1 MRAVTGYFDQV
12 EYRYLVAAAFVFG
25 LFMDILDTT
34 IVNVALPRLAE
45 EFHADTATLEWV
57 VTGYVLSLAVWVP
70 ASGWIGDRFGT
81 KKTFLFATAMFVLG
95 SALCGRAWSIE
106 SLVLFRIVQGVGGG
120 MLTPVGTAML
130 YRAFTPAER
139 ARASAIMSVPT
150 MIAPMLG
157 PLFGGFLVDAVNWR
171 WIFYVN
177 LPFGVLSFVFSWIVL
192 REHREP
198 SAGKFDPA
206 GFLFSGAGMAG
217 VLFALSRGP
226 EDGWTSPIVLATGLG
241 GIACFVLL
249 VMFETRNRAPMLD
262 LSLYASKLFRTANL
276 TGFMFFCAQF
286 GMLFVL
292 PLFLQQLRRLSA
304 FESGLTTFPQPLG
317 QIIMVQFTSRMYH
330 RLGARTNLLIGT
342 SGIMLTTALFWL
354 VNLDSSLWWIRGL
367 MFLRGCFIAFNM
379 VSMQTA
385 LFSAVPRE
393 KTGRAS
399 SLWNTARQLA
409 VALGVAVAATV
420 LIASLPG
427 ADAAAGGLAGVPPEL
442 GLRAFHMTIGLLA
455 VLGGLAVFFAYQV
468 QDPRPAPAVV
478 AEPRLVPVGESHGAT
493 SAGPAAVARDVVD
506 QRHR

>member
-1 MRAVTGYFDQV
+1 MRAVAHLFDQV

-81 KKTFLFATAMFVLG
+81 KKTFLFATAMFIIG

-106 SLVLFRIVQGVGGG
+106 SLVLFRIVQGIGGG

-139 ARASAIMSVPT
+139 ARASAILSIPT
-150 MIAPMLG
+150 MFAPMLG
-157 PLFGGFLVDAVNWR
+157 PLFGGFLVDAVSWR

-177 LPFGVLSFVFSWIVL
+177 VPVGVLSFAFSWLVL
-192 REHREP
+192 KEHREP
-198 SAGKFDPA
+198 AAGKFDPA
-206 GFLFSGAGMAG
+206 GFVFSGFGMAG

-226 EDGWTSPIVLATGLG
+226 DDGWASPLVLLTGLG
-241 GIACFVLL
+241 GLACFALL
-249 VMFETRNRAPMLD
+249 VLFETRNRAPMLD
-262 LSLYASKLFRTANL
+262 LTLYCSKLFRTANL
-276 TGFMFFCAQF
+276 TGFMFMCTQF

-292 PLFLQQLRRLSA
+292 PLFLQQLRGLSA
-304 FESGLTTFPQPLG
+304 FESGLTTFPQPVG

-330 RLGARTNLLIGT
+330 RLGARLNLLIGT
-342 SGIMLTTALFWL
+342 GGIMLTTGLFLL
-354 VNLDSSLWWIRGL
+354 VNLDTGLWWIRGL
-367 MFLRGCFIAFNM
+367 VFLRGCFIAFNM

-399 SLWNTARQLA
+399 SLWNTTRQLA
-409 VALGVAVAATV
+409 VAMGVAVAASV

-427 ADAAAGGLAGVPPEL
+427 SAGGAGGLAGVPADF
-442 GLRAFHMTIGLLA
+442 GLRAFHTTIAVLA
-455 VLGGLAVFFAYQV
+455 VLGGLAVYFASQV
-468 QDPRPAPAVV
+468 RDPRPL
-478 AEPRLVPVGESHGAT
+478 AEPAKTRLVPVGEGHGA
-493 SAGPAAVARDVVD
+493 AGARATAVARDVVD

>member
-1 MRAVTGYFDQV
+1 MRAVANVFAQV

-45 EFHADTATLEWV
+45 EFQANTATLAWV

-81 KKTFLFATAMFVLG
+81 KKTFLFATAMFVIG

-106 SLVLFRIVQGVGGG
+106 SLVAFRIVQGIGGG

-139 ARASAIMSVPT
+139 ARASAILSIPT
-150 MIAPMLG
+150 MFAPMLG
-157 PLFGGFLVDAVNWR
+157 PLFGGFLVDAVSWR

-177 LPFGVLSFVFSWIVL
+177 VPVGILSFAFSWLVL
-192 REHREP
+192 KEHREP
-198 SAGKFDPA
+198 NAGKFDPA
-206 GFLFSGAGMAG
+206 GFAFSGFGMAG

-226 EDGWTSPIVLATGLG
+226 DDGWTSPLVLFTGLG

-249 VMFETRNRAPMLD
+249 VIFETRIRAPMLD
-262 LSLYASKLFRTANL
+262 LTLYCSKLFRTANL
-276 TGFMFFCAQF
+276 TGFMFMCAQF
-286 GMLFVL
+286 GMLFIL
-292 PLFLQQLRRLSA
+292 PLFLQQLRGLSA
-304 FESGLTTFPQPLG
+304 FESGLTTFPQPVG
-317 QIIMVQFTSRMYH
+317 QLIMVQFTSRLYH
-330 RLGARTNLLIGT
+330 RLGARLNLLIGT
-342 SGIMLTTALFWL
+342 GGIMLTTMLFLL
-354 VNLDSSLWWIRGL
+354 VNVGTGLWWIRGL
-367 MFLRGCFIAFNM
+367 VFLRGCFIAFNM

-399 SLWNTARQLA
+399 SLWNTTRQLA
-409 VALGVAVAATV
+409 VALGVAITASV
-420 LIASLPG
+420 LIASLPAS
-427 ADAAAGGLAGVPPEL
+427 ADAAGGLAGVPPDL
-442 GLRAFHMTIGLLA
+442 GLWAFHTSIVVLA

-468 QDPRPAPAVV
+468 RDPRPAAAPSTA
-478 AEPRLVPVGESHGAT
+478 RLVPRRS
-493 SAGPAAVARDVVD
+493 
-506 QRHR
+506 